1 MSWNPSLIA
10 PLLALVAAHCLGC
23 HTISRSCR
31 RARRPDGRSSECI
44 VCCDKIEC
52 QRSLVMSSLP
62 ASVPF
67 VGDVQYRCCVP
78 GAASDGSQLWLLPRW
93 MGACIWDVRSGVPA
107 CALVPCSSLV
117 SPVRDAA
124 AFVRSLAHRCMVCIR
139 VSERVSPALVH
150 LASAAAGMDSDR
162 MVIDP
167 PSFMRRNTEF

>member
-1 MSWNPSLIA
+1 MHPSLRF
-10 PLLALVAAHCLGC
+10 AAHCLGC

-31 RARRPDGRSSECI
+31 RARRPDGRSSERI

-67 VGDVQYRCCVP
+67 VGDVQYRRCVP
-78 GAASDGSQLWLLPRW
+78 GAASDGSQLWLLPPAGW
-93 MGACIWDVRSGVPA
+93 ALAFGTCGAAYPLVRSSRVVPSS
-107 CALVPCSSLV
+107 VPCVMPQLLCVPS
-117 SPVRDAA
+117 
-124 AFVRSLAHRCMVCIR
+124 R
-139 VSERVSPALVH
+139 VGAWCVQLDPGERVSPALVH

-167 PSFMRRNTEF
+167 PSFMRKNTEF